1 MKAPP
6 YAKSVI
12 AGNLRTGHKLLL
24 FAGPKA
30 WDASRWYLGRGA
42 ECESRQTHILLLP
55 PDQTA
60 HAAMFNWPVRRKDV
74 VVVSTLDNDAQLL
87 PLFGALQRDA
97 AQSIELYAC
106 DASIGTTEL
115 EWQLLCI
122 HWGHPFAP
130 PAPARADLARAA

>member
-6 YAKSVI
+6 YAKLVI
-12 AGNLRTGHKLLL
+12 AGSLRPGHKLLL

-30 WDASRWYLGRGA
+30 WDAVKWYLGCGS
-42 ECESRQTHILLLP
+42 ECEARPSHTLLLP

-60 HAAMFNWPVRRKDV
+60 RAAMFNWPVRCKAV
-74 VVVSTLDNDAQLL
+74 VVVSTLDNDAELL
-87 PLFGALQRDA
+87 PLFGGLQRDGA
-97 AQSIELYAC
+97 KSIELYAC
-106 DASIGTTEL
+106 DASIGASEL

-130 PAPARADLARAA
+130 PAPARADMARAA